1 MSEKLRKLKDEAA
14 QLVQKG
20 KLEKALAVYEEVL
33 ATDSGDI
40 TARLK
45 CGDILRKLNQSDKA
59 IAQYISVAQ
68 TYAADGLLLKAIAAC
83 KLILEIDPEHTDT
96 QKIIADLYAKKSG
109 RSGQPPSLPAAF
121 TPPPGSAKP
130 GHAATAPAATP
141 PPLKQKAAAP
151 EVEELGDDDIVMIE
165 EAPEVKELPTIPL
178 FSELPKN
185 AFIALLE
192 RMEMRNTTPDE
203 VIIRQGDVDDSMFI
217 VSSGRVKITKT
228 GDEGKEIVLAH
239 LSDGAFFGEMAL
251 LSESPRT
258 ASVIAEEETLLF
270 QVSREVLASVVDSYP
285 SVKHALLRF
294 YRQRLLSN
302 LMATSPIFRP
312 LDANQRRTLIE
323 QFKSREVGA
332 NEKLLEEG
340 EKGDGLYLLLS
351 GRAEVSK
358 KVEGRRQVLA
368 HLKEGDV
375 FGEMSLLTNNPVSAN
390 IKTLKKSIVLKLPRR
405 VFAEIASTHPQLLA
419 HIAELSDER
428 SKTTQA
434 IMKGQLKFSEEEGLV
449 LM

>member
-1 MSEKLRKLKDEAA
+1 MSDKLRKLKDEAA
-14 QLVQKG
+14 QLVNKG

-33 ATDSGDI
+33 AADSGDI

-68 TYAADGLLLKAIAAC
+68 VYAADGLLLKAIAAC
-83 KLILEIDPEHTDT
+83 KLILEIDPQHTDT

-109 RSGQPPSLPAAF
+109 RGAAPPALPVGF
-121 TPPPGSAKP
+121 TPPPPKAS
-130 GHAATAPAATP
+130 APAATP
-141 PPLKQKAAAP
+141 PPLKQRPAAP
-151 EVEELGDDDIVMIE
+151 ELEEIGDDDIVVIE
-165 EAPEVKELPTIPL
+165 EAEPVVKELPTIPL

-192 RMEMRNTTPDE
+192 RMEMRNAVPDE
-203 VIIRQGDVDDSMFI
+203 FIIRQGDVDDSMFI
-217 VSSGRVKITKT
+217 VSSGRVKVTKT
-228 GDEGKEIVLAH
+228 GDQGKEIVLAH
-239 LSDGAFFGEMAL
+239 LTDGAFFGEMAL

-270 QVSREVLASVVDSYP
+270 QVSRETLASVVDSYP

-358 KVEGRRQVLA
+358 KVEGKRQVLA

-419 HIAELSDER
+419 HIAELSEER

-434 IMKGQLKFSEEEGLV
+434 IMKGQLKFSEDEGLV
-449 LM
+449 LV

>member
-33 ATDSGDI
+33 AADSGDI

-68 TYAADGLLLKAIAAC
+68 VYAADGLLLKAIAAC
-83 KLILEIDPEHTDT
+83 KLILEMDPQHTDT

-109 RSGQPPSLPAAF
+109 RSSQPPSLPAGF
-121 TPPPGSAKP
+121 TPPPPKAS
-130 GHAATAPAATP
+130 APAATP
-141 PPLKQKAAAP
+141 PPLKQKPAAA
-151 EVEELGDDDIVMIE
+151 EIEELDDDDIVMIE
-165 EAPEVKELPTIPL
+165 EAEPAVKELPTIPL

-192 RMEMRNTTPDE
+192 RMEMRNAVPDE
-203 VIIRQGDVDDSMFI
+203 FIIRQGDVDDSMFI

-228 GDEGKEIVLAH
+228 GDQGKEVVLAH
-239 LSDGAFFGEMAL
+239 LTDGAFFGEMAL

-270 QVSREVLASVVDSYP
+270 QVSRETLSSVVDSYP

-358 KVEGRRQVLA
+358 KVDGKRQVLA

-405 VFAEIASTHPQLLA
+405 VFSEIASTHPQLLA

-434 IMKGQLKFSEEEGLV
+434 IMKGQLKFSEDEGLV

>member
-14 QLVQKG
+14 QLVNKG

-33 ATDSGDI
+33 AADSGDI

-68 TYAADGLLLKAIAAC
+68 VYAADGLLLKAIAAC
-83 KLILEIDPEHTDT
+83 KLILEIDPQHTDT

-109 RSGQPPSLPAAF
+109 RGTQPPALPAGF
-121 TPPPGSAKP
+121 TPPPPK
-130 GHAATAPAATP
+130 AAAAAAPTP
-141 PPLKQKAAAP
+141 PPLKQKPAAAI
-151 EVEELGDDDIVMIE
+151 EEISDDDIVVIE
-165 EAPEVKELPTIPL
+165 EAEPVVKELPTIPL

-192 RMEMRNTTPDE
+192 RMEMRNTVPDE

-217 VSSGRVKITKT
+217 VSSGRVKVTKT
-228 GDEGKEIVLAH
+228 GDQGKEIVLAH
-239 LSDGAFFGEMAL
+239 LTDGAFFGEMAL

-270 QVSREVLASVVDSYP
+270 QVSRETLASVVDSYP

-358 KVEGRRQVLA
+358 KVDGKRQVLA

-419 HIAELSDER
+419 HIAELSEER

-434 IMKGQLKFSEEEGLV
+434 IMKGQLKFSEDEGLV